1 VIVSDSKS
9 WRNDYYKF
17 YKSKRKDIQQKKS
30 QSEISEDEMF
40 FKAHDELL
48 NFFDEKTNIT
58 VLKKHPLESDDLIAF
73 WIEIHKNDNHI
84 IVSTDSDF
92 YQLLKYENVKIFD
105 GIKNL
110 ILSKNKIIDLKNKEK
125 EITIKTDGKISL
137 KNNNKSKN
145 INNENNKKI
154 QDDWYDWCS
163 FIKLIRGDIGD
174 GITSCFPRIKTS
186 LLKKIYEDKKV
197 NGFHWIN
204 FLEQDTYDIV
214 TEKKAKVKELYE
226 RNKLLISLDSQPD
239 HIKETGY
246 SYIKEKIENPKNI
259 ENIGFNFLKFCK
271 KYDLERIKENSVYFG
286 NILKKSYKQR

>member
-1 VIVSDSKS
+1 MNFCLVDSNNLFFRSRHANKSIPVDLRIGLSLNIYFNSILYISKIFNVDNFVIVSDSKS

-17 YKSKRKDIQQKKS
+17 YKIKRKDIQQKKS

-110 ILSKNKIIDLKNKEK
+110 ILSKNKIVDLKNKEK

-137 KNNNKSKN
+137 KNNNK
-145 INNENNKKI
+145 
-154 QDDWYDWCS
+154 
-163 FIKLIRGDIGD
+163 
-174 GITSCFPRIKTS
+174 
-186 LLKKIYEDKKV
+186 
-197 NGFHWIN
+197 
-204 FLEQDTYDIV
+204 
-214 TEKKAKVKELYE
+214 
-226 RNKLLISLDSQPD
+226 
-239 HIKETGY
+239 
-246 SYIKEKIENPKNI
+246 
-259 ENIGFNFLKFCK
+259 
-271 KYDLERIKENSVYFG
+271 
-286 NILKKSYKQR
+286 